1 MNSRTIAA
9 SSLLLVTALSF
20 AATPL
25 AEIRLTP
32 FEVDGLQARE
42 AGAGTSGVAGI
53 RTTVLVGDPAQPG
66 PYTVRL
72 SVPPNTRIQAHTH
85 RDNRTA
91 VVVAGTWYFGYGRIA
106 NASAE
111 RALLPGSFYT
121 EPAGV
126 AHFAET
132 KDAAVLVYISGFGP
146 SDTEYVS
153 QSGAPR
159 ER

>member
-1 MNSRTIAA
+1 MNARVIAA
-9 SSLLLVTALSF
+9 ASVLLFAAMSF

-32 FEVDGLQARE
+32 AEVDGLQARE

-66 PYTVRL
+66 PYTIRL
-72 SVPPNTRIQAHTH
+72 NVPPNTLIQAHTH

-91 VVVAGTWYFGYGRIA
+91 VVAAGTWYFGYGPSA

-111 RALLPGSFYT
+111 KPLPPGSFYT
-121 EPAGV
+121 EPSGV

-132 KDAAVLVYISGFGP
+132 REAAVVVYINGSGP
-146 SDTEYVS
+146 TDTVFVNGTTPHEH
-153 QSGAPR
+153 
-159 ER
+159 